1 MSFGLSIQ
9 NMWILL
15 NTLKHDGMKSIVG
28 ICLCIIPP
36 DQYQTGVNSREQ
48 LKEPKES
55 SLMKKS
61 NKKQEAMGSHELG

>member
-1 MSFGLSIQ
+1 
-9 NMWILL
+9 
-15 NTLKHDGMKSIVG
+15 MKSIVG